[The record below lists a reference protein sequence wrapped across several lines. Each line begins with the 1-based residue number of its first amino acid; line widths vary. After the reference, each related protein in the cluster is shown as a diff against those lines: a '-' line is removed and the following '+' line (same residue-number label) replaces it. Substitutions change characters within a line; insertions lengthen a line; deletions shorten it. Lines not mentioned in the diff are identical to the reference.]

1 MIAQGVTV
9 TAVDARC
16 EDCGGVLTRDLGQ
29 FIDNGRLWWAD
40 DGACA
45 SCPNAWCEQ
54 DTGGPTPE
62 YIRLALLDRHGPARL
77 RLADTVPSLTPVLRV
92 LREVLQLPLGQA
104 RVMAD
109 ELRDAGL
116 VGTLVEMELIAAGL
130 RSRAIAATIDTV
142 RTRAD

>member
-1 MIAQGVTV
+1 MFTQGVTV

-16 EDCGGVLTRDLGQ
+16 GDCGGVVTRDLGQ
-29 FIDNGRLWWAD
+29 FIDDGRLWWAD
-40 DGACA
+40 DSTCA
-45 SCPNAWCEQ
+45 SCSSAWCEQ
-54 DTGGPTPE
+54 DTGGPTPA

-104 RVMAD
+104 RAMAD

-130 RSRAIAATIDTV
+130 RGRAIATTIDGPHT
-142 RTRAD
+142 RTG